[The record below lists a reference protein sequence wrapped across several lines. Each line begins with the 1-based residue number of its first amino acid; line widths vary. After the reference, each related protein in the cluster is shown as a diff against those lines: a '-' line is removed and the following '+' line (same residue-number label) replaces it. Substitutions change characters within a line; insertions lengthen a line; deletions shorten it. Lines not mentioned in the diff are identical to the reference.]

1 MELPEGVKP
10 QYAIFTADREFADY
24 EINAYARSHNCLI
37 AKRVKSTNDSFA
49 IMEDGTKYKWVK
61 PTDNSRGYKCST
73 GVIDLATCS
82 LEFIRDWIPY
92 ICLYAEP
99 EKNYVFVDS
108 SNTRD
113 SKPYDLHTLIDR
125 LQKIEAILGN
135 VENFGFSDMEY
146 GWQRLTYLSVNAKEK
161 EITFDTDC

>member
-1 MELPEGVKP
+1 MALPEGVRP
-10 QYAIFTADREFADY
+10 RYGIFTTDREFADY
-24 EINAYARSHNCLI
+24 TIDGYVRSHNCKCE
-37 AKRVKSTNDSFA
+37 KRVKSVYDSYA
-49 IMEDGTKYKWVK
+49 IMEDGTKYQWIR
-61 PTDNSRGYKCST
+61 PNDYARGHKCSV
-73 GVIDLATCS
+73 GVVDLGTCTID
-82 LEFIRDWIPY
+82 FIREWIPY
-92 ICLYAEP
+92 ICLFAEP

-108 SNTRD
+108 SNTKD

-135 VENFGFSDMEY
+135 VEKLGFSDIEY